1 LLLLHHTCMSVA
13 SIQTGSRVYIR
24 NAVCGFPGCVV
35 GWDRSGRAIV
45 YWDDLPELGRNTAH
59 DVDSLVLDEAFTVR
73 QLDLFDMDGI
83 AA

>member
-1 LLLLHHTCMSVA
+1 MYLKL
-13 SIQTGSRVYIR
+13 
-24 NAVCGFPGCVV
+24 AVCGEPGYVASF
-35 GWDRSGRAIV
+35 DKHGRALV
-45 YWDDLPELGRNTAH
+45 DWSADMPEIGRWTAH